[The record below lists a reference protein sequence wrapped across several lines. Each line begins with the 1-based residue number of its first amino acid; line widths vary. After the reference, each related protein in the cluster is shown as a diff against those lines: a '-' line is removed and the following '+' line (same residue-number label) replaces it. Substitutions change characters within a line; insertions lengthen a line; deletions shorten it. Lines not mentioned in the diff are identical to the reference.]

1 VPHPLVTQLR
11 FTRGEFLRGLVY
23 HYWFHLGE
31 SQAIRQMLGHRD
43 LPTFVGEINSA
54 PYLPEARP

>member
-1 VPHPLVTQLR
+1 LRRVT
-11 FTRGEFLRGLVY
+11 Y

-43 LPTFVGEINSA
+43 LPAFVGDINSA
-54 PYLPEARP
+54 PYAPETA